1 MEIAASAMLDGLK
14 NNRIGKLALS
24 RFLSQ
29 NPDAAERKMRNI
41 YRGYILHIG
50 CGERIRSSRFDRVIF
65 LRDKSPHCCCRVMA
79 LRRIG
84 STIAHKSKSSY
95 LRPSY
100 VLVLQANETL
110 WKKVILIIF
119 VVNCLPLI
127 LRPFEGVFVEA
138 VFSLVAV
145 SLDSSRDSF
154 REQRGGANVS
164 KAGWTGRPDTRRKA
178 SVSDATSLR
187 SDRSDLTRA
196 PPSYDCQAQQDAR
209 SSDSSRAR
217 STVICVAC
225 PAAGPCLRY
234 GRTSDRRAIARKYDA
249 RGPYDNQPDGN
260 WCDAAMRRR
269 ENTMPV
275 RNAIGER
282 KRGFA
287 VSRLVPEL
295 AQTSL
300 LPASYE
306 VGAEVYMQIWGGRYN
321 RRYAVKKGRER
332 IVATND
338 VIFFSGDV
346 ADIYRCGH
354 KGGSGVFRRH
364 YHDNSYS
371 VSITR
376 SPKVQRTLRFRV
388 YRFTRVFQ
396 DTFASFLIAPFVLPD
411 SQWKRNFGQKAFL
424 QSRSISL
431 VDMYIDNSEPSENV
445 GQIHFSLEYDF
456 QNSTLILRIIQGK
469 DLPAKD
475 LSGTSDPYVRVTL
488 LPDKKH
494 RLETKIK
501 RRTLNPRWNET
512 FYFEGF
518 PIQKLQSRVL
528 HLHVFDYDR
537 FSRDDSIG
545 EMFLP
550 LCQVDLSEKP
560 SFWKALKPPAK
571 DKCGELLCSLCYHPS
586 NSILTLTLLKARNLK
601 AKDINGKSDPYVKVW
616 LQFGDKRIE
625 KRKTP
630 IFKCTLNPV
639 FNEVFSFN
647 VPWEK
652 IRECSLDVMVMDFDN
667 IGRNELIGRIQLAG
681 KNGSGASETKHWQDM
696 ITKPRQTIVQWH
708 RLKPE

>member
-1 MEIAASAMLDGLK
+1 MGEPGGDEILGCVGHGVTHGVTTGLRWWPPIVHERFRGAPNPPTSCPRFTLGIRQSECAEDGEQREA
-14 NNRIGKLALS
+14 NEDREPGRA
-24 RFLSQ
+24 R
-29 NPDAAERKMRNI
+29 
-41 YRGYILHIG
+41 G
-50 CGERIRSSRFDRVIF
+50 CGKWARREGNWVGMERRDVILTAVFGTLGALAF
-65 LRDKSPHCCCRVMA
+65 LVGLAFAMWLYLRARKSKQRDDDLEDQNDNGDGSGQSQQPAKKNGFLNLKTPLISTKALGTTGSPASKSPA
-79 LRRIG
+79 
-84 STIAHKSKSSY
+84 
-95 LRPSY
+95 
-100 VLVLQANETL
+100 
-110 WKKVILIIF
+110 
-119 VVNCLPLI
+119 
-127 LRPFEGVFVEA
+127 
-138 VFSLVAV
+138 
-145 SLDSSRDSF
+145 
-154 REQRGGANVS
+154 
-164 KAGWTGRPDTRRKA
+164 
-178 SVSDATSLR
+178 
-187 SDRSDLTRA
+187 
-196 PPSYDCQAQQDAR
+196 
-209 SSDSSRAR
+209 
-217 STVICVAC
+217 
-225 PAAGPCLRY
+225 
-234 GRTSDRRAIARKYDA
+234 
-249 RGPYDNQPDGN
+249 
-260 WCDAAMRRR
+260 
-269 ENTMPV
+269 
-275 RNAIGER
+275 
-282 KRGFA
+282 
-287 VSRLVPEL
+287 
-295 AQTSL
+295 
-300 LPASYE
+300 
-306 VGAEVYMQIWGGRYN
+306 
-321 RRYAVKKGRER
+321 
-332 IVATND
+332 
-338 VIFFSGDV
+338 
-346 ADIYRCGH
+346 
-354 KGGSGVFRRH
+354 GGSGGPASGAAGATAAPGSGAS
-364 YHDNSYS
+364 NAGSAE
-371 VSITR
+371 
-376 SPKVQRTLRFRV
+376 PRTPTAGPQNKQLQNV
-388 YRFTRVFQ
+388 KGEHP
-396 DTFASFLIAPFVLPD
+396 S
-411 SQWKRNFGQKAFL
+411 KAFL

>member
-1 MEIAASAMLDGLK
+1 MVYTGLAGQYFSDLDPNSDGPPRAVDPAVRARKLVGMERRDVILTAVFGTVGALAILIGLAFAMWLYLRARKSKQRDDDLEEQNDNGDGSSQQQQPTKKNGFLNLKTPLISTKALGTTGSPAS
-14 NNRIGKLALS
+14 
-24 RFLSQ
+24 
-29 NPDAAERKMRNI
+29 
-41 YRGYILHIG
+41 
-50 CGERIRSSRFDRVIF
+50 
-65 LRDKSPHCCCRVMA
+65 KSPA
-79 LRRIG
+79 
-84 STIAHKSKSSY
+84 SSSGG
-95 LRPSY
+95 PAS
-100 VLVLQANETL
+100 
-110 WKKVILIIF
+110 
-119 VVNCLPLI
+119 
-127 LRPFEGVFVEA
+127 
-138 VFSLVAV
+138 
-145 SLDSSRDSF
+145 
-154 REQRGGANVS
+154 GGAGATAAPGGGASN
-164 KAGWTGRPDTRRKA
+164 AGSAEPRTPT
-178 SVSDATSLR
+178 
-187 SDRSDLTRA
+187 
-196 PPSYDCQAQQDAR
+196 
-209 SSDSSRAR
+209 
-217 STVICVAC
+217 
-225 PAAGPCLRY
+225 AGPQNKQLQNV
-234 GRTSDRRAIARKYDA
+234 K
-249 RGPYDNQPDGN
+249 
-260 WCDAAMRRR
+260 
-269 ENTMPV
+269 
-275 RNAIGER
+275 GEHP
-282 KRGFA
+282 
-287 VSRLVPEL
+287 S
-295 AQTSL
+295 
-300 LPASYE
+300 
-306 VGAEVYMQIWGGRYN
+306 
-321 RRYAVKKGRER
+321 
-332 IVATND
+332 
-338 VIFFSGDV
+338 
-346 ADIYRCGH
+346 
-354 KGGSGVFRRH
+354 
-364 YHDNSYS
+364 
-371 VSITR
+371 
-376 SPKVQRTLRFRV
+376 
-388 YRFTRVFQ
+388 
-396 DTFASFLIAPFVLPD
+396 
-411 SQWKRNFGQKAFL
+411 KAFL

-630 IFKCTLNPV
+630 IFKCTLNPI

>member
-1 MEIAASAMLDGLK
+1 MWAAVTRSLEI
-14 NNRIGKLALS
+14 
-24 RFLSQ
+24 
-29 NPDAAERKMRNI
+29 
-41 YRGYILHIG
+41 
-50 CGERIRSSRFDRVIF
+50 
-65 LRDKSPHCCCRVMA
+65 
-79 LRRIG
+79 
-84 STIAHKSKSSY
+84 
-95 LRPSY
+95 
-100 VLVLQANETL
+100 
-110 WKKVILIIF
+110 
-119 VVNCLPLI
+119 
-127 LRPFEGVFVEA
+127 
-138 VFSLVAV
+138 LVAFFEYYTTRTTGSPANKPASSASGSGTGGSSGTSVGANNLTTSGVATGSSGSGSGAGATV
-145 SLDSSRDSF
+145 SGIGTVNAGTSGISI
-154 REQRGGANVS
+154 GANV
-164 KAGWTGRPDTRRKA
+164 GTGNVA
-178 SVSDATSLR
+178 SG
-187 SDRSDLTRA
+187 
-196 PPSYDCQAQQDAR
+196 
-209 SSDSSRAR
+209 
-217 STVICVAC
+217 TVES
-225 PAAGPCLRY
+225 
-234 GRTSDRRAIARKYDA
+234 RTS
-249 RGPYDNQPDGN
+249 
-260 WCDAAMRRR
+260 
-269 ENTMPV
+269 T
-275 RNAIGER
+275 IGVQN
-282 KRGFA
+282 KQ
-287 VSRLVPEL
+287 L
-295 AQTSL
+295 Q
-300 LPASYE
+300 
-306 VGAEVYMQIWGGRYN
+306 N
-321 RRYAVKKGRER
+321 VKGEHP
-332 IVATND
+332 
-338 VIFFSGDV
+338 S
-346 ADIYRCGH
+346 
-354 KGGSGVFRRH
+354 
-364 YHDNSYS
+364 
-371 VSITR
+371 
-376 SPKVQRTLRFRV
+376 
-388 YRFTRVFQ
+388 
-396 DTFASFLIAPFVLPD
+396 
-411 SQWKRNFGQKAFL
+411 KAFL
-424 QSRSISL
+424 QNRSMSL

-456 QNSTLILRIIQGK
+456 QNTTLILRIIQGK

-550 LCQVDLSEKP
+550 LCQVDFSDKP

-586 NSILTLTLLKARNLK
+586 NSVLTLTLLKARNLK

-639 FNEVFSFN
+639 FNEAFSFN

>member
-1 MEIAASAMLDGLK
+1 MVYMGLAGQYFSELDPNFNGPPRAVDPAVRARKLVGMERRDVILTAVFGTVGALAIL
-14 NNRIGKLALS
+14 IGLALAMWLYLRARKS
-24 RFLSQ
+24 KQQDDDLEDQNENGEGSSQQQQPTKKNGFLNLKTPLISTKALGTTGS
-29 NPDAAERKMRNI
+29 PA
-41 YRGYILHIG
+41 
-50 CGERIRSSRFDRVIF
+50 S
-65 LRDKSPHCCCRVMA
+65 KSPA
-79 LRRIG
+79 
-84 STIAHKSKSSY
+84 
-95 LRPSY
+95 
-100 VLVLQANETL
+100 
-110 WKKVILIIF
+110 
-119 VVNCLPLI
+119 
-127 LRPFEGVFVEA
+127 
-138 VFSLVAV
+138 
-145 SLDSSRDSF
+145 
-154 REQRGGANVS
+154 
-164 KAGWTGRPDTRRKA
+164 
-178 SVSDATSLR
+178 
-187 SDRSDLTRA
+187 
-196 PPSYDCQAQQDAR
+196 
-209 SSDSSRAR
+209 
-217 STVICVAC
+217 
-225 PAAGPCLRY
+225 
-234 GRTSDRRAIARKYDA
+234 
-249 RGPYDNQPDGN
+249 
-260 WCDAAMRRR
+260 
-269 ENTMPV
+269 
-275 RNAIGER
+275 
-282 KRGFA
+282 
-287 VSRLVPEL
+287 
-295 AQTSL
+295 
-300 LPASYE
+300 
-306 VGAEVYMQIWGGRYN
+306 
-321 RRYAVKKGRER
+321 
-332 IVATND
+332 
-338 VIFFSGDV
+338 
-346 ADIYRCGH
+346 
-354 KGGSGVFRRH
+354 GGSGGPASGGGAAGGTAAPGSGASNVG
-364 YHDNSYS
+364 SGE
-371 VSITR
+371 
-376 SPKVQRTLRFRV
+376 PRTPTAGPQNKQLQNV
-388 YRFTRVFQ
+388 KGEHP
-396 DTFASFLIAPFVLPD
+396 S
-411 SQWKRNFGQKAFL
+411 KAFL

>member
-1 MEIAASAMLDGLK
+1 MWAAVTRSLEI
-14 NNRIGKLALS
+14 
-24 RFLSQ
+24 
-29 NPDAAERKMRNI
+29 
-41 YRGYILHIG
+41 
-50 CGERIRSSRFDRVIF
+50 
-65 LRDKSPHCCCRVMA
+65 
-79 LRRIG
+79 
-84 STIAHKSKSSY
+84 
-95 LRPSY
+95 
-100 VLVLQANETL
+100 
-110 WKKVILIIF
+110 
-119 VVNCLPLI
+119 
-127 LRPFEGVFVEA
+127 
-138 VFSLVAV
+138 LVAFFEYYTSRAQLETTGSPANKPASSASGSGTGGTSGTSVGANNLTTSGIATGSSGSGSGATV
-145 SLDSSRDSF
+145 SGIGTVNAGSS
-154 REQRGGANVS
+154 GINIGANV
-164 KAGWTGRPDTRRKA
+164 GTGNVA
-178 SVSDATSLR
+178 SG
-187 SDRSDLTRA
+187 
-196 PPSYDCQAQQDAR
+196 
-209 SSDSSRAR
+209 
-217 STVICVAC
+217 TVES
-225 PAAGPCLRY
+225 
-234 GRTSDRRAIARKYDA
+234 RTS
-249 RGPYDNQPDGN
+249 
-260 WCDAAMRRR
+260 
-269 ENTMPV
+269 T
-275 RNAIGER
+275 IGVQN
-282 KRGFA
+282 KQ
-287 VSRLVPEL
+287 L
-295 AQTSL
+295 Q
-300 LPASYE
+300 
-306 VGAEVYMQIWGGRYN
+306 N
-321 RRYAVKKGRER
+321 VKGEHP
-332 IVATND
+332 
-338 VIFFSGDV
+338 S
-346 ADIYRCGH
+346 
-354 KGGSGVFRRH
+354 
-364 YHDNSYS
+364 
-371 VSITR
+371 
-376 SPKVQRTLRFRV
+376 
-388 YRFTRVFQ
+388 
-396 DTFASFLIAPFVLPD
+396 
-411 SQWKRNFGQKAFL
+411 KAFL
-424 QSRSISL
+424 QNRSMSL

-456 QNSTLILRIIQGK
+456 QNTTLILRIIQGK

-550 LCQVDLSEKP
+550 LCQVDFSDKP

-586 NSILTLTLLKARNLK
+586 NSVLTLTLLKARNLK

-639 FNEVFSFN
+639 FNEAFSFN

>member
-1 MEIAASAMLDGLK
+1 MWA
-14 NNRIGKLALS
+14 
-24 RFLSQ
+24 
-29 NPDAAERKMRNI
+29 
-41 YRGYILHIG
+41 
-50 CGERIRSSRFDRVIF
+50 
-65 LRDKSPHCCCRVMA
+65 
-79 LRRIG
+79 
-84 STIAHKSKSSY
+84 
-95 LRPSY
+95 
-100 VLVLQANETL
+100 
-110 WKKVILIIF
+110 
-119 VVNCLPLI
+119 
-127 LRPFEGVFVEA
+127 
-138 VFSLVAV
+138 
-145 SLDSSRDSF
+145 
-154 REQRGGANVS
+154 
-164 KAGWTGRPDTRRKA
+164 
-178 SVSDATSLR
+178 
-187 SDRSDLTRA
+187 
-196 PPSYDCQAQQDAR
+196 
-209 SSDSSRAR
+209 
-217 STVICVAC
+217 
-225 PAAGPCLRY
+225 
-234 GRTSDRRAIARKYDA
+234 
-249 RGPYDNQPDGN
+249 
-260 WCDAAMRRR
+260 
-269 ENTMPV
+269 
-275 RNAIGER
+275 
-282 KRGFA
+282 A
-287 VSRLVPEL
+287 VSRSLEILVAFFEYYTTRTTGSP
-295 AQTSL
+295 SSKS
-300 LPASYE
+300 PA
-306 VGAEVYMQIWGGRYN
+306 
-321 RRYAVKKGRER
+321 
-332 IVATND
+332 
-338 VIFFSGDV
+338 
-346 ADIYRCGH
+346 
-354 KGGSGVFRRH
+354 GGSGGPTAGATAAPGSGAS
-364 YHDNSYS
+364 NAGSAE
-371 VSITR
+371 
-376 SPKVQRTLRFRV
+376 PRTPTAGPQNKQLQNV
-388 YRFTRVFQ
+388 KGEHP
-396 DTFASFLIAPFVLPD
+396 S
-411 SQWKRNFGQKAFL
+411 KAFL

>member
-1 MEIAASAMLDGLK
+1 ME
-14 NNRIGKLALS
+14 
-24 RFLSQ
+24 Q
-29 NPDAAERKMRNI
+29 T
-41 YRGYILHIG
+41 YIILTAIL
-50 CGERIRSSRFDRVIF
+50 V
-65 LRDKSPHCCCRVMA
+65 
-79 LRRIG
+79 
-84 STIAHKSKSSY
+84 TIA
-95 LRPSY
+95 
-100 VLVLQANETL
+100 
-110 WKKVILIIF
+110 
-119 VVNCLPLI
+119 
-127 LRPFEGVFVEA
+127 
-138 VFSLVAV
+138 
-145 SLDSSRDSF
+145 
-154 REQRGGANVS
+154 
-164 KAGWTGRPDTRRKA
+164 
-178 SVSDATSLR
+178 
-187 SDRSDLTRA
+187 
-196 PPSYDCQAQQDAR
+196 
-209 SSDSSRAR
+209 
-217 STVICVAC
+217 
-225 PAAGPCLRY
+225 
-234 GRTSDRRAIARKYDA
+234 
-249 RGPYDNQPDGN
+249 
-260 WCDAAMRRR
+260 
-269 ENTMPV
+269 
-275 RNAIGER
+275 
-282 KRGFA
+282 GFA
-287 VSRLVPEL
+287 VLVILGVAAWLYLRAKKSKQRNGNLTEQNGHGDNYGDDRKPAKKNGL
-295 AQTSL
+295 LNLRTPLISTKSFGAQLDPGNKPATS
-300 LPASYE
+300 ASGGGA
-306 VGAEVYMQIWGGRYN
+306 VGTGAGASGT
-321 RRYAVKKGRER
+321 
-332 IVATND
+332 AT
-338 VIFFSGDV
+338 SG
-346 ADIYRCGH
+346 ASA
-354 KGGSGVFRRH
+354 GGSGSASGVGG
-364 YHDNSYS
+364 
-371 VSITR
+371 VSGIGNANAGT
-376 SPKVQRTLRFRV
+376 SGAGANAVSGGGAAGSAAGAVEPRTPTAGAQNKQLQNV
-388 YRFTRVFQ
+388 KG
-396 DTFASFLIAPFVLPD
+396 DHPS
-411 SQWKRNFGQKAFL
+411 KAFL
-424 QSRSISL
+424 QNRSMSL

-456 QNSTLILRIIQGK
+456 QNTTLILRIIQGK

-550 LCQVDLSEKP
+550 LCQVDFSEKP

-571 DKCGELLCSLCYHPS
+571 DKCGELLCSLSYHPS
-586 NSILTLTLLKARNLK
+586 NSVLTLTLLKARNLK

-639 FNEVFSFN
+639 FNEAFSFN